1 MFGIEINFLTGRF
14 TAAAH
19 HDRARAEWP
28 PHPARL
34 FSALVATWA
43 DSDDPDQ
50 EERAAL
56 EWLEAQEAPAISAP
70 PADERTAATHF
81 VPVNDASVIASSA
94 YEKRA
99 QKIEDLLREHSEELA
114 ASGGEETGRARTL
127 RNDVAKQR
135 DVAGIVSHT
144 GDVKPDKAGEQ
155 ARALFPEGRNRHA
168 RQWPSVT
175 LRNPRVVF
183 SWEAEPAGETRA
195 ALDGLLSR
203 VTRLGHS
210 SSLVSCRVASDAPA
224 PSHRPARRGEVMR
237 AVGAGQLAALESEYA
252 SHRGCKPRALP
263 YRAVRYR
270 TLDEEQRAPAPLS
283 PNTAGDWHVFEFVP
297 RSRKLP
303 STRVAEIALAMRAA
317 LFTYAPDPLPEG
329 LTGHRADGS
338 PSPDPHVAFL
348 PLPYVGYEHA
358 DGRLLGIAVSIP
370 KSLDRSA
377 RDSVLRAIGHWERS
391 AAGGAG
397 RYSAPEL
404 HLTFG
409 RKGRLGMIRAANL
422 GAIAMQTLMPH
433 RWRGPSR
440 RWVSA
445 APVALPAHPGPLGA
459 GTAAARAKAWARAER
474 ALAAACRHAG
484 LPEPQEIT
492 LALTPFIKGARP
504 APDFPPFRQGRGP
517 RPVAR
522 RLVHASLV
530 FSEPTAGPLM
540 LGAGRFLGLGLMR
553 PLPDAKGP
561 NA

>member
-1 MFGIEINFLTGRF
+1 MFGIEVNFLTGRF
-14 TAAAH
+14 TATAH
-19 HDRARAEWP
+19 HDRAQAEWP

-43 DSDDPDQ
+43 DCDQPDQ
-50 EERAAL
+50 AERDAL

-81 VPVNDASVIASSA
+81 VPVNDAAVIATSA

-99 QKIEDLLREHSEELA
+99 RKIDDLLRERMEALA
-114 ASGGEETGRARTL
+114 TSGGEETGRARTL
-127 RNDVAKQR
+127 RNQVAKQR
-135 DVAGIVSHT
+135 DVASIVSN
-144 GDVKPDKAGEQ
+144 AGNTNPKD
-155 ARALFPEGRNRHA
+155 ARALFPEGRNRQA

-175 LRNPRVVF
+175 LRTPRVVF
-183 SWEAEPAGETRA
+183 SWEAEPVSEIRA

-224 PSHRPARRGEVMR
+224 PSHRPDRRGEAMR

-252 SHRGCKPRALP
+252 SHRGCKPRSLP

-270 TLDEEQRAPAPLS
+270 TLDEEQRAPAPLL
-283 PNTAGDWHVFEFVP
+283 PNTAGDWLVFEFVP

-303 STRVAEIALAMRAA
+303 STRTAEIALAMRAA
-317 LFTYAPDPLPEG
+317 VLSYAPDPLPEG

-358 DGRLLGIAVSIP
+358 DGRLLGIAVSMP

-377 RDSVLRAIGHWERS
+377 RDSLLRAIGRWEG
-391 AAGGAG
+391 AASKGVG
-397 RYSAPEL
+397 RDSQPEL

-409 RKGRLGMIRAANL
+409 KKGRLGMVRARNL
-422 GAIAMQTLMPH
+422 GAIAMQTLKPH

-445 APVALPAHPGPLGA
+445 TPVALPAHPGPLGA
-459 GTAAARAKAWARAER
+459 GTAAARAKAWAKAER
-474 ALAAACRHAG
+474 AMAAACRHAG
-484 LPEPQEIT
+484 LPEPEDIS
-492 LALTPFIKGARP
+492 LALTPYIKGARP
-504 APDFPPFRQGRGP
+504 APDYPPFRQGRSP
-517 RPVAR
+517 NPVAR

-530 FSEPTAGPLM
+530 FSQPTAGPLM

-553 PLPDAKGP
+553 PLPDQKSAD
-561 NA
+561 A